1 MPETEYLEQNN
12 KSLLAFIFY
21 NYLCYNNSGDD
32 NMKLLLCGGGSGH
45 KTIEAN
51 KIFDTIINPSKPL
64 LYIPLAMNE
73 KDHPYDSCFEWIK
86 QEMSNTRISTIE
98 MVRTFEELAEKDYS
112 KYCAIFIGGGN
123 TYKLLDGLKKSGAFE
138 KIKRYLTEEEGIVY
152 GGSAGA
158 IIFGKDLDSC
168 NTDDDNEVGLI
179 DNTGFNMING
189 YSLLCHYTNRNEE
202 KIEISKEYLLELSKK
217 KPVYAIPEE
226 DTIYIDDKSIEFI
239 GIRPYYEFKDGE
251 MHIYNPIELVPYTDN
266 DYEFIYNVKK
276 QAYKKYAE
284 ECWGA
289 WIEEDQKNHFDKFI
303 NHVKENTYI
312 IMYNGKKIG
321 FYNGEVL
328 ENGNYEVGNICIIPE
343 YQGQGIGSKI
353 LKDKL
358 EENIDKDIEIQ
369 CFKSNKVSE
378 LYKRLG
384 FIPSGETK
392 FHYQMI
398 KPKKENKKL

>member
-123 TYKLLDGLKKSGAFE
+123 TYKLLKELQDNSNMKKIEDYLKKG
-138 KIKRYLTEEEGIVY
+138 GIIY

-158 IIFGKDLDSC
+158 IIFGKDIDGCKYTDEKLD
-168 NTDDDNEVGLI
+168 I
-179 DNTGFNMING
+179 DTNGFNMLKD
-189 YSLLCHYTNRNEE
+189 YSLLCHYKKASFSAN
-202 KIEISKEYLLELSKK
+202 KEYLKEFSKK
-217 KPVYAIPEE
+217 NKLFFLPEE
-226 DTIYIDDKSIEFI
+226 AVLI
-239 GIRPYYEFKDGE
+239 
-251 MHIYNPIELVPYTDN
+251 VTD
-266 DYEFIYNVKK
+266 
-276 QAYKKYAE
+276 
-284 ECWGA
+284 
-289 WIEEDQKNHFDKFI
+289 
-303 NHVKENTYI
+303 
-312 IMYNGKKIG
+312 KKITI
-321 FYNGEVL
+321 
-328 ENGNYEVGNICIIPE
+328 VGNHQYVLFYKGKPFLHNSANFKRDICNE
-343 YQGQGIGSKI
+343 
-353 LKDKL
+353 
-358 EENIDKDIEIQ
+358 
-369 CFKSNKVSE
+369 
-378 LYKRLG
+378 
-384 FIPSGETK
+384 
-392 FHYQMI
+392 
-398 KPKKENKKL
+398 